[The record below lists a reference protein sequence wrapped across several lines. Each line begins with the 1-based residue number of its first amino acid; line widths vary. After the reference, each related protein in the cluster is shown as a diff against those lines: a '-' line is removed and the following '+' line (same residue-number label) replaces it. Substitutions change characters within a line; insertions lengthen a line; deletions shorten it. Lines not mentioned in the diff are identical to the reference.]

1 MGPRV
6 CPVYRYVT
14 TSCGRFAAV
23 PGRLRRSVRWG
34 RLYPPRVGG
43 DPVWPDGDPPELDL
57 VYSLVQHQPMTAI
70 NVHEAKTHLSRLLLR
85 VAGGEEIV
93 IARAGKPVAKLV
105 PVEAKP
111 QRVIG
116 QDDGLFEVPDD
127 FDAPLPAEVLALFQS

>member
-1 MGPRV
+1 
-6 CPVYRYVT
+6 
-14 TSCGRFAAV
+14 
-23 PGRLRRSVRWG
+23 
-34 RLYPPRVGG
+34 
-43 DPVWPDGDPPELDL
+43 
-57 VYSLVQHQPMTAI
+57 MTAI